1 MGLAVKYQGSMTYPV
16 MTCDTCGEM
25 IRDWRDAIVIY
36 GKLPSCDGIKS
47 IEGIYHKG
55 QCDPK
60 ISNCQE
66 LIFYLPALIANHY
79 WGTRHLG
86 EGGQKLITI
95 EVPESVDW

>member
-1 MGLAVKYQGSMTYPV
+1 MGLAVKYHGVMTYPV

-25 IRDWRDAIVIY
+25 IEDWKKAIVIY
-36 GKLPSCDGIKS
+36 GRPLLHNGIKG

-60 ISNCQE
+60 RKHWQNLE
-66 LIFYLPALIANHY
+66 FYLTALFSNQY

-86 EGGQKLITI
+86 KGGKKLITI
-95 EVPESVDW
+95 EVPESLEL